1 MIMMDHYQP
10 RDVTRDA
17 RNIAR
22 EMPINRKAEAPGKFH
37 YQKRHPRP
45 ESIQPYKGK
54 RLKLDS
60 RGLSTLM
67 IGALMVDLSSVEQLV
82 ESSQT
87 RAISYALYQLARN
100 YPHLNSSVT
109 VKNVLDDL
117 DEEINRKGLD
127 YLAPPGRKNPHN
139 LARPRRYE
147 ISAALNRLR
156 SCKMNI

>member
-1 MIMMDHYQP
+1 MGGSGYYFEEGDTVIMMDHYQP

-45 ESIQPYKGK
+45 ESIQPYKGQ

-60 RGLSTLM
+60 RGISTLM

-87 RAISYALYQLARN
+87 RAISYALYQLAR
-100 YPHLNSSVT
+100 
-109 VKNVLDDL
+109 
-117 DEEINRKGLD
+117 D
-127 YLAPPGRKNPHN
+127 YLRKP
-139 LARPRRYE
+139 LQYVARMYSDDFVE
-147 ISAALNRLR
+147 
-156 SCKMNI
+156 